1 MPPDYIHWFEA
12 GLAALAALG
21 AWIWRVAAK
30 MQSHDERLAS
40 LQAALKAE
48 MEKRGERDARM
59 FARLDELGR
68 VQAAQG
74 AKLDHIAETCAETR
88 QIALDNSIVRRP
100 GGRRNYDPPEEP

>member
-1 MPPDYIHWFEA
+1 MTSKERFLRYITFSTASSEESETSPSTVRQ
-12 GLAALAALG
+12 LDLG
-21 AWIWRVAAK
+21 R
-30 MQSHDERLAS
+30 
-40 LQAALKAE
+40 ALKAE